1 MTQHISSEKARAHW
15 RELLDSVAAGEEIV
29 IERYG
34 RPVAVLAPYRAETTT
49 AGAAREPS
57 PVYEYDAAA
66 REQLKAEIV
75 AQLLE
80 ELAITE
86 PARKSWRE
94 ELDELRASI
103 AAHGGMGF
111 SDDPKVII
119 EQTRRIRD
127 EIFEAEYA
135 HLYR

>member
-1 MTQHISSEKARAHW
+1 M
-15 RELLDSVAAGEEIV
+15 
-29 IERYG
+29 
-34 RPVAVLAPYRAETTT
+34 AVLSPWRA
-49 AGAAREPS
+49 ADADVAREPS
-57 PVYEYDAAA
+57 PVYQYDPAA

-86 PARKSWRE
+86 PVRKPWRE

-111 SDDPKVII
+111 SDDLEVII

>member
-1 MTQHISSEKARAHW
+1 MTQHISSEKARANW

-34 RPVAVLAPYRAETTT
+34 RPVAVLAPWRAAD
-49 AGAAREPS
+49 AGIAREPS

-111 SDDPKVII
+111 SDDPEVII